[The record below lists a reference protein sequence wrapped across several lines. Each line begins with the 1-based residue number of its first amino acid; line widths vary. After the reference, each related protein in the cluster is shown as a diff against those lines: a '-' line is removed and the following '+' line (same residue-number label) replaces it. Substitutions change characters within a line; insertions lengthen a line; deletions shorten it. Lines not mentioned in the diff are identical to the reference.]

1 MLIQRG
7 PEQIGKGVAHGWR
20 LLASGMA
27 VCALFACAPQPIPAS
42 KTGSPADVAPTATAI
57 AIGAPLVADQSI
69 DLVHMFDE
77 ENGWAVSDTRIL
89 RTVDGAKTWHDV
101 SPKTGAPF
109 GYAVSSY
116 FLDNLQGW
124 ILVPNSDDRL
134 RGILHRT
141 ADGGLTWSESAVPF
155 GSGTL
160 QFLDAKQGWVMA
172 DLGAGAGS
180 MAVSILQTS
189 DAGASWHQTYTNDPT
204 RSGAGNSLPL
214 GGLKDGMWAVSMQT
228 AWVGG
233 VTYAPG
239 TVYLYQTADSG
250 RTWTKSKVAGPPGY
264 AEAELETTGPIFV
277 TSSTGYLPVHVS
289 SQNGILL
296 ATYVTHNG
304 GSTWSLSPAF
314 VPQGGVVDFVSETG
328 GFAWNGSDFYAT
340 LDSAQTWKTISPD
353 VAFATGFSGMDFVS
367 LQVGY
372 VLFEDRA
379 GNRDVYKTRDGGA
392 TWNILG
398 N

>member
-1 MLIQRG
+1 MPLQRG
-7 PEQIGKGVAHGWR
+7 ARQSGNHVVPGWR
-20 LLASGMA
+20 FLASGLA
-27 VCALFACAPQPIPAS
+27 VCALCACAPRPLPVSA
-42 KTGSPADVAPTATAI
+42 TGSPAHVAPTATAATI
-57 AIGAPLVADQSI
+57 SAPTIADQSI
-69 DLVHMFDE
+69 DVVRMIDE

-89 RTVDGAKTWHDV
+89 RTVDGARSWHDV
-101 SPKTGAPF
+101 SPRTGAPF
-109 GYAVSSY
+109 GYSVSTY
-116 FLDNLQGW
+116 FLDGLQGW
-124 ILVPNSDDRL
+124 ILVPNSDDPL
-134 RGILHRT
+134 GGILYRS
-141 ADGGLTWSESAVPF
+141 ADGGLTWTESPVPF
-155 GSGTL
+155 GRAKL
-160 QFLDAKQGWVMA
+160 QFLDAKQGWAMA

-180 MAVSILQTS
+180 MAVAILQTS
-189 DAGASWHQTYTNDPT
+189 DAGASWTRTYTNDPT
-204 RSGAGNSLPL
+204 QSGAGDSLPL

-250 RTWTKSKVAGPPGY
+250 RTWTKNKVAAPPGY
-264 AEAELETTGPIFV
+264 AEAELETTGPVFV
-277 TSSTGYLPVHVS
+277 TTSTGYLPVHIS

-296 ATYVTHNG
+296 ATYVTHDG

-328 GFAWNGSDFYAT
+328 GFAWNGSNFYAT
-340 LDSAQTWKTISPD
+340 ADSAQTWKTISPD

-392 TWNILG
+392 KWDILG
-398 N
+398 K